1 MEKTEG
7 SADMKKLLGGK
18 GANLAEMARLGLPV
32 PPGFTLSTE
41 LCRLFYK
48 EGKTLPAFV
57 KAQIQSS
64 LKLLEKE
71 TGKNFGDP
79 ANPLLV
85 SVRSGA
91 PVSMPG
97 MMDTILNLG
106 LNDKTTEGLARKTG
120 APAFAYD
127 CRRRFV
133 QMYSEV
139 VMGMNPSLLEAYLED
154 YKKTLAHPKNAEEEQ
169 ERERKIIAFLKETVL
184 QDTGRLFPE
193 DPVEQLWEAIQAV
206 FLSCENPRAKVYR
219 QFSGETSP
227 CETAVNIQAMVFGN
241 MGADSATGVVFT
253 RNPSTGEKGLF
264 GEFLPNAQGE
274 DIVAGFRTPFPI
286 TAATSNRQNLSL
298 QTAMPEIFKA
308 LQETARRLE
317 LHYKYIQD
325 IEFTIEKGKLYLL
338 QTRDG
343 KCAAAARLKI
353 LNDLMEEGVLNEKE
367 ALLRIPPSSLKSLL
381 HPSLEVPASAKPLAK
396 GLPAGP
402 GGAAG
407 KIVFSSR
414 EAEEQKKK
422 GEPVLLLRKETSP
435 EDINGMIAAEAVL
448 TLRGGM
454 TSHAAVVARSMGK
467 PCVVGCEEAEIDEEA
482 KTVRFPS
489 LELKEGD
496 FLSLD
501 GGTGC
506 VYAGALKTSPAALND
521 VFFRFMEKADRYARL
536 QTMANA
542 DTPEDAQKALDLGAK
557 GIGLCRT
564 EHMFFAKDRISLM
577 RKMILSSDSE
587 EKNRI
592 LKELFVFQKQ
602 DFQKLFAV
610 MNGLPVTIRLLDP
623 PLHEFLPQKEEEIGA
638 LAKDAGWDRDKA
650 RLLSDRLKEVN
661 PMLGHRG
668 CRLALSH
675 PEIYLMQARAAAEA
689 ASDVL
694 KNGGRPLPEI
704 MIPFTAAPKEFQI
717 LKDMLREELR
727 KILPE
732 LHIPIGT
739 MIELPSACLRADE
752 IALEADFFSF
762 GANDL
767 TQTVLGVSR
776 DDCGKFLPLYIS
788 KGVFAA
794 DPFVTIDKKGAG
806 RLIKSAAA
814 KGKAASARLKI
825 GVCGEQGGDPESID
839 FFHKIPS
846 MDYISCSPYRIP
858 AARLA
863 AAQTALKSS
872 KTDWD

>member
-1 MEKTEG
+1 MSKLICRFGMEKTEG

-496 FLSLD
+496 FLSL
-501 GGTGC
+501 G
-506 VYAGALKTSPAALND
+506 
-521 VFFRFMEKADRYARL
+521 RR
-536 QTMANA
+536 
-542 DTPEDAQKALDLGAK
+542 
-557 GIGLCRT
+557 
-564 EHMFFAKDRISLM
+564 
-577 RKMILSSDSE
+577 
-587 EKNRI
+587 
-592 LKELFVFQKQ
+592 
-602 DFQKLFAV
+602 
-610 MNGLPVTIRLLDP
+610 
-623 PLHEFLPQKEEEIGA
+623 
-638 LAKDAGWDRDKA
+638 
-650 RLLSDRLKEVN
+650 DRLC
-661 PMLGHRG
+661 LR
-668 CRLALSH
+668 RS
-675 PEIYLMQARAAAEA
+675 
-689 ASDVL
+689 
-694 KNGGRPLPEI
+694 
-704 MIPFTAAPKEFQI
+704 
-717 LKDMLREELR
+717 LKDKPR
-727 KILPE
+727 
-732 LHIPIGT
+732 
-739 MIELPSACLRADE
+739 
-752 IALEADFFSF
+752 
-762 GANDL
+762 
-767 TQTVLGVSR
+767 GV
-776 DDCGKFLPLYIS
+776 
-788 KGVFAA
+788 
-794 DPFVTIDKKGAG
+794 
-806 RLIKSAAA
+806 
-814 KGKAASARLKI
+814 
-825 GVCGEQGGDPESID
+825 E
-839 FFHKIPS
+839 
-846 MDYISCSPYRIP
+846 
-858 AARLA
+858 
-863 AAQTALKSS
+863 
-872 KTDWD
+872 